1 MSYFISDSFYRVTG
15 SCFFIGKAKAVCRRY
30 SISSVPELSGT
41 DDMELMAMTSLH
53 PIALKQHEQC
63 KNELLLTQ

>member
-1 MSYFISDSFYRVTG
+1 MSYFISDSFYRVTR

-30 SISSVPELSGT
+30 SISSVP